1 MILDTD
7 FLVQLLGGKENAHA
21 KARELHENHEI
32 QRVPVAVLSEL
43 EYGAEYAL
51 NEDERRRVRN
61 LSRMYSVTRLDE
73 GTART
78 AGRLFARADKAAG
91 GESGADMVDA
101 MVAALAEVTGEKVV
115 TNDVSDFEALGVQVE
130 SF

>member
-51 NEDERRRVRN
+51 
-61 LSRMYSVTRLDE
+61 DE

-101 MVAALAEVTGEKVV
+101 MVAALAEVTGETVV
-115 TNDVSDFEALGVQVE
+115 TNNVSDFEALGVEVGP
-130 SF
+130 F